1 MVALAG
7 EQQKTAANLEAY
19 IKSNVDAS
27 RHHLRGES
35 TNYLVSRLPQFTY
48 VPEDGL
54 TFENWFARHED
65 VITSDA
71 RNLSE
76 ADRTRLIVSKL
87 DSRVR
92 FKAHIMPK

>member
-1 MVALAG
+1 MASEEFFQQFLRQQQEMMQTFQQGMVALAG
-7 EQQKTAANLEAY
+7 QQQMPAANLEAY

-35 TNYLVSRLPQFTY
+35 TNYLVSRLLQFTY

-71 RNLSE
+71 RNL
-76 ADRTRLIVSKL
+76 
-87 DSRVR
+87 
-92 FKAHIMPK
+92 